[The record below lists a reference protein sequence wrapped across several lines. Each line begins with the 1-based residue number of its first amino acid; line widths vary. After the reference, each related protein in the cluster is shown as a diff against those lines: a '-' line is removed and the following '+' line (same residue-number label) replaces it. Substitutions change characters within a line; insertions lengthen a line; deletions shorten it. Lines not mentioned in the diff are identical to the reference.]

1 MEEYSVIK
9 KEMNSL
15 RSQRDLSEMPEVIE
29 LIGPRKLRQLTDG
42 FSHVMN
48 ILAHYN
54 INSSSTLKN
63 KRWFSM
69 GKGIRMGVLWPYD
82 GSGTLVVGR

>member
-1 MEEYSVIK
+1 
-9 KEMNSL
+9 MNAL
-15 RSQRDLSEMPEVIE
+15 RSQRDLSEMPEVIK

-42 FSHVMN
+42 SSHVMN

-54 INSSSTLKN
+54 ISCFSTLKN

-69 GKGIRMGVLWPYD
+69 GKGLGMGVLWQYD
-82 GSGTLVVGR
+82 GSETLVVDR